1 MGKKIFFCVSFFL
14 ITSLCVYSLDVVETA
29 NKEFLTL
36 EETIELAEKDEKKY
50 TQMISDFKFLKKA
63 TEGHIQADFKEIDS
77 VINKYPYMP
86 CTEALRLLVSSDE
99 DILNSA
105 NYIYSVFTGCP
116 KENQLKD
123 QVYLK
128 ILEASIK
135 EDNYSWSYNAA
146 RDLSDKAKENPVYK
160 SFMTA
165 LSQS

>member
-1 MGKKIFFCVSFFL
+1 MGKKMFFCVSFFL
-14 ITSLCVYSLDVVETA
+14 ITSLCIYSLDVVETA
-29 NKEFLTL
+29 NEEFLTL
-36 EETIELAEKDEKKY
+36 EETIKLAEKDAKKHG
-50 TQMISDFKFLKKA
+50 QMISDFEFLKKA

-86 CTEALRLLVSSDE
+86 CTEAVRFLILSPE
-99 DILNSA
+99 DQLNSA

-116 KENQLKD
+116 KGNPLKD

-146 RDLSDKAKENPVYK
+146 RDLSDKAKK
-160 SFMTA
+160 SEIFKKF
-165 LSQS
+165 LQSHSY